1 MPEARTTLASV
12 AVDRPDVFVRDS
24 LNRRPLQ
31 QLMPNWHDADE
42 ADAAPFRLFF
52 AAELPALGYAP
63 FFVVI
68 IIVSLAAIFFFKQKY
83 NIFFVIQ
90 SAGIDSPIG
99 NAPRANI
106 QYSGTF
112 WGRFASAATLNDF
125 ETNQTISGAASLG
138 DNGYVQVDAN
148 GFVFQ
153 VPCFSFERK
162 QRVILLLAI

>member
-68 IIVSLAAIFFFKQKY
+68 IIVSRFIHFYFFKQKK
-83 NIFFVIQ
+83 I
-90 SAGIDSPIG
+90 
-99 NAPRANI
+99 
-106 QYSGTF
+106 
-112 WGRFASAATLNDF
+112 
-125 ETNQTISGAASLG
+125 
-138 DNGYVQVDAN
+138 
-148 GFVFQ
+148 
-153 VPCFSFERK
+153 
-162 QRVILLLAI
+162 